1 MVTEN
6 VWLHYHWTAIR
17 CGLYFSKRNIGYR
30 ASDLPE
36 RFLVRSPLDV
46 TLVYRHDEENELGQ
60 LTKLTAGGMQ
70 RSYTFNDC
78 GLLTRRSIMRAD
90 ETVMFD
96 HSYSFNTET
105 NSLENRTDETRG
117 LSENFGY
124 DELNR
129 LRIEGHNSI
138 IYDDLGNIRRKSNEN
153 NLGLNLDQS

>member
-1 MVTEN
+1 
-6 VWLHYHWTAIR
+6 
-17 CGLYFSKRNIGYR
+17 
-30 ASDLPE
+30 
-36 RFLVRSPLDV
+36 
-46 TLVYRHDEENELGQ
+46 
-60 LTKLTAGGMQ
+60 
-70 RSYTFNDC
+70 
-78 GLLTRRSIMRAD
+78 MRAD

-153 NLGLNLDQS
+153 NLGLNYTNPNRPYAVTGLDYNGGDPVSQVLTSLIPLPSVLLLSCWIRRKSC